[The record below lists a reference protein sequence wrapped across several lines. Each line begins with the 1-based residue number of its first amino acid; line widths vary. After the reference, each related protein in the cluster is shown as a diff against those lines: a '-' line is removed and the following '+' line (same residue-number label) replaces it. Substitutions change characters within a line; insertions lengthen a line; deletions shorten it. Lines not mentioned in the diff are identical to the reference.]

1 MPNNDSLKSE
11 LLNEYKIFELNMS
24 ETKSTA
30 AFANN
35 SSGNGGQTDF
45 LVIGSGIAGL
55 TYALKTAQ
63 DCPDKKVTIFT
74 KTYSDETNTKYAQ
87 GGIAGVWD
95 ADQDSFEKH
104 IEDTLIAGDGLCNQK
119 VVEIVVREGVDRI
132 KEIIEWGAQFD
143 KEPDGDY
150 KLGKEGG
157 HSEYRILH
165 HKDVTGKEM
174 ERALLAA
181 IAKQRNIEL
190 VSHCFVLDIITQHH
204 LGYLVTKSTP
214 DIECF
219 GVYVLNLQTNKIE
232 KVLSSITLLA
242 TGGNGQVYRSTTN
255 PAIATGD
262 GVAMV
267 YRAKGRIEN
276 MEFIQFHPTALYEP
290 GVRGQSFLITEAVR
304 GDGGILR
311 NYDGE
316 AFMERYDERKDL
328 APRDIVARAI
338 DNEMKVNGTE
348 HVYLDCRH
356 FSKEKFVEHF
366 PNIYDKCM
374 SIGIDISKHMIPVAP
389 AAHYSCGGIKT
400 DEWGRTSIKN
410 LYAAGE
416 CASTGL
422 HGANRLASN
431 SLLEAMVFAHR
442 AYKDAVANINNPS
455 ALMPGLNG
463 NAIPNWKADGTN
475 APKEMILI
483 TQSVKEMKLLMSDY
497 VGIVRNNERLHR
509 AMKRLDLLFTET
521 EELYKRTI
529 VSPQLCEL
537 RNMIT
542 VAYLIVKSAEFR
554 EESRGLHYNTD
565 YPSKSDMIQNIVL

>member
-1 MPNNDSLKSE
+1 MNYKKE
-11 LLNEYKIFELNMS
+11 EALNYS
-24 ETKSTA
+24 R
-30 AFANN
+30 
-35 SSGNGGQTDF
+35 SGNGTETDF

-55 TYALKTAQ
+55 TYALKVAQ
-63 DCPDKKVTIFT
+63 ECPEKKVTVLT
-74 KTYSDETNTKYAQ
+74 KTQSDETNTKYAQ
-87 GGIAGVWD
+87 GGIAGVMD
-95 ADQDSFEKH
+95 FDKDSFAKH
-104 IEDTLIAGDGLCNQK
+104 IEDTLIAGDGLCDRH
-119 VVEIVVREGVDRI
+119 VVEIVVKEGVERI
-132 KEIIEWGAQFD
+132 KEIIDWGAQFD
-143 KEPDGDY
+143 KAPDGDF

-157 HSEYRILH
+157 HSEFRILH

-181 IAKQRNIEL
+181 LAKQKNIQL
-190 VSHCFVLDIITQHH
+190 ISHCFVLDIITQHH
-204 LGYLVTKSTP
+204 LGFLITKSTP
-214 DIECF
+214 DIECY
-219 GVYVLNLQTNKIE
+219 GVYVLNLATNKVE
-232 KVLSSITLLA
+232 KILSKITLLA
-242 TGGNGQVYRSTTN
+242 TGGNGQVYRTTTN

-311 NYDGE
+311 NQNGE
-316 AFMERYDERKDL
+316 AFMERYDARKDL

-338 DNEMKVNGTE
+338 DNEMKVAGTE
-348 HVYLDCRH
+348 NVFLDCRH
-356 FSKEKFVEHF
+356 FGKEKFIEHF
-366 PNIYDKCM
+366 PNIYDKCL
-374 SIGIDISKHMIPVAP
+374 SIGIDMTKHLIPVAP

-400 DEWGRTSIKN
+400 DEHARTSIKN

-442 AYKDAVANINNPS
+442 AYKDSISNINLRSVYLLVGGGGEANIPD
-455 ALMPGLNG
+455 
-463 NAIPNWKADGTN
+463 WKVDGTSS
-475 APKEMILI
+475 PKEMILI
-483 TQSVKEMKLLMSDY
+483 TQSVKELKLLMSDY
-497 VGIVRNNERLHR
+497 VGIVRNNERLQR
-509 AMKRLDLLFTET
+509 AMKRLDLLFAET
-521 EELYKRTI
+521 EELYKKII

-542 VAYLIVKSAEFR
+542 VAFLIVKSAEFR
-554 EESRGLHYNTD
+554 HESRGLHFNTD
-565 YPSKSDMIQNIVL
+565 YPGKSEMVQNIVL

>member
-1 MPNNDSLKSE
+1 M
-11 LLNEYKIFELNMS
+11 
-24 ETKSTA
+24 
-30 AFANN
+30 
-35 SSGNGGQTDF
+35 QTDF

-55 TYALKTAQ
+55 TYALKVAQ
-63 DCPDKKVTIFT
+63 ECPDKKIIILT
-74 KTYSDETNTKYAQ
+74 KTQSDETNTKYAQ
-87 GGIAGVWD
+87 GGIAGVMD
-95 ADQDSFEKH
+95 FDKDSFAKH
-104 IEDTLIAGDGLCNQK
+104 VEDTLIAGDGLCNK
-119 VVEIVVREGVDRI
+119 EVVEIVVKEGVERI

-143 KEPDGDY
+143 KEPDGDF

-157 HSEYRILH
+157 HSEFRILH

-181 IAKQRNIEL
+181 IAKQKNIQL
-190 VSHCFVLDIITQHH
+190 ISHCFVLDIITQHH
-204 LGYLVTKSTP
+204 LGYLITKSTP
-214 DIECF
+214 DIECY
-219 GVYVLNLQTNKIE
+219 GVYVLNLSSNKVEKIE
-232 KVLSSITLLA
+232 ARITLLA
-242 TGGNGQVYRSTTN
+242 TGGNGQVYRTTTN

-311 NYDGE
+311 NHLGE

-338 DNEMKVNGTE
+338 DNEMKVAGTE
-348 HVYLDCRH
+348 NVFLDCRH
-356 FSKEKFVEHF
+356 FDKEKFIEHF
-366 PNIYDKCM
+366 PNIYEKCL
-374 SIGIDISKHMIPVAP
+374 SIGIDITKHMIPVAP

-400 DEWGRTSIKN
+400 DLDGKTSINN

-442 AYKDAVANINNPS
+442 AFVHAVEMIRSFTATNS
-455 ALMPGLNG
+455 VTAG
-463 NAIPNWKADGTN
+463 IPDWQTAGTSS
-475 APKEMILI
+475 PKEMILI
-483 TQSVKEMKLLMSDY
+483 TQSVKELKLLMSDY

-509 AMKRLDLLFTET
+509 AMKRIDLLYEET
-521 EELYKRTI
+521 EDLYKKTI

-542 VAYLIVKSAEFR
+542 VAYLIVKCAEFR
-554 EESRGLHYNTD
+554 KESRGLHFNTD
-565 YPSKSDMIQNIVL
+565 YAFKSGMLQNIVL